1 MEVESSSE
9 QEPPQYTY
17 TPVSRV
23 LIADSPSAFAFLKCY
38 VKQNSSFKML
48 PTLGQHFVI
57 YKSDGEVCVFPK
69 TLNDVITGKMVNK
82 KFQ

>member
-9 QEPPQYTY
+9 PNLPQYTY

-23 LIADSPSAFAFLKCY
+23 YIADSPSAFAFLKCY
-38 VKQNSSFKML
+38 VKQDDSFKTL
-48 PTLGQHFVI
+48 PTPGQYFTIH
-57 YKSDGEVCVFPK
+57 KSDSEVCVFPK

-82 KFQ
+82 KF